1 MKVPAFQL
9 ALSAEDAAAL
19 LDISERSFHERRKE
33 PAFPKARLV
42 GGRLRWVRA
51 ELEAW
56 LVAQPTVDTLPEP
69 HQLAR
74 STKRTRITFTPR
86 PEAWPPPPGSGGRL
100 AKAPRRRKTV
110 AADDAAPQVKGRP

>member
-1 MKVPAFQL
+1 MKVPAYQL

-33 PAFPKARLV
+33 PTFPKARLV

-51 ELEAW
+51 ELEEW

-69 HQLAR
+69 RQLAR
-74 STKRTRITFTPR
+74 STKRTRVALTPR
-86 PEAWPPPPGSGGRL
+86 PEAWPPPPGAADRL
-100 AKAPRRRKTV
+100 AKAPRKRKAV
-110 AADDAAPQVKGRP
+110 AADDAARPE